1 MRSLVLFLYPI
12 LHELKQKKLLETK
25 NSNVSGKI
33 RKFYKTTA
41 EGREILKRLKKF
53 LKELSKEVL

>member
-1 MRSLVLFLYPI
+1 